1 MLTGRQLSSPIPGKW
16 SSAHWAHYKLLL
28 REKPG
33 MDRCSKQSQ
42 KPAVELRAFKAPM
55 KD

>member
-16 SSAHWAHYKLLL
+16 PSAHWTHYKMLL
-28 REKPG
+28 RDKPG
-33 MDRCSKQSQ
+33 MDRSSKQPE
-42 KPAVELRAFKAPM
+42 KPTVGLRAFKAPT